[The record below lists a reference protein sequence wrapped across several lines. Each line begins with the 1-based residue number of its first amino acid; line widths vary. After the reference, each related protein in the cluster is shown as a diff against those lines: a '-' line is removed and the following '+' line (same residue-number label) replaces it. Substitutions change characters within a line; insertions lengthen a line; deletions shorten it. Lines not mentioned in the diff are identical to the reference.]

1 MLDLLLITV
10 SQAFIYT
17 HIKSTPLKKH
27 SYLYAARTSCY
38 SDISN
43 QVYIMYM
50 HFYKFEIETLPLNFI
65 RLFQLLISKGGDF
78 NGR

>member
-1 MLDLLLITV
+1 
-10 SQAFIYT
+10 
-17 HIKSTPLKKH
+17 
-27 SYLYAARTSCY
+27 
-38 SDISN
+38 
-43 QVYIMYM
+43 MYM